1 MTLGQL
7 KYLIQIRPLCRY
19 RLGTSLTKTQAN
31 NARNALAHIDELL
44 SQVSDVIT
52 TIETDCQE
60 EK

>member
-31 NARNALAHIDELL
+31 NERNVLAHIDELL
-44 SQVSDVIT
+44 SQVSDVIA